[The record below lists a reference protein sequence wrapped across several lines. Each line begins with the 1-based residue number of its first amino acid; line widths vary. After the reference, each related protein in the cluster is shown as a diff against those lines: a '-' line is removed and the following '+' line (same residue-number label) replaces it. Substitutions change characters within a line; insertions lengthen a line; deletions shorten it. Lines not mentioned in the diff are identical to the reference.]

1 MSQLTTPQGRS
12 KPSNKLFAKPIIGRL
27 SWKKQLKLSGLPGE
41 VHSILT
47 EVMSRCWLTRG
58 EKAFVVEELIAHFV
72 DGMERDITAQ
82 QLVQDFGDPAVVA
95 KLIQSSKR
103 KNRPFWKKSLHAF
116 GYGILALIIAYASV
130 GVFFHQGEPVISTD
144 YVVQLNA
151 RITDVADS
159 EKAWPIYRP
168 MWTKYKFSEG
178 EVIPEIWF
186 KEEEGEE
193 IYLGNRFV
201 RRGDPGWEAAKAAIY
216 KHQDLMDS
224 FREGAKRPYFGIEL
238 KANQNE
244 YSEEDF
250 AALFP
255 NLTRGD
261 SQDAGVEEGSDG
273 VSGRLPDDWLVG
285 ILLPHVQ
292 QLRNAAR
299 LFAFDIQLAIEEGD
313 SDRVVQDIET
323 MLGLARHAAEGRF
336 LVCGLV
342 SHAISGM
349 AFAEIESVV
358 IEDPNFFNEQQLQK
372 LQLAVRSAKLKD
384 WISYDGEALM
394 VSDIIQRIYT
404 NDGQGDGHM
413 TPQGLEV
420 MSTFGGS
427 WGHWQ
432 RGNLGW
438 DLSEKESWESII
450 ENAIGPLGLLVFATR
465 GEVSA
470 KADQFFEAASADL
483 NRPMWVGESKDIYK
497 ELNLEKLK
505 YAPLGLMLP
514 ASMNMRNVLNRSVAR
529 QEGVLGALALQR
541 FYLANG
547 AWPNSWDEIPK
558 STLPRSPVDQM
569 TGKSLLFKIVDQ
581 SPTIYSLGVDLDDDG
596 GVSPEDVWPIMYM
609 SDVRMYGKSDGDWIV
624 WPHFY
629 DTDGDGIPDYDDN
642 DVDGDGISNWED
654 DVDGVPNHADDDADG
669 DCPPDDEEGQNDD
682 GDFFR
687 RLR

>member
-1 MSQLTTPQGRS
+1 MSQVPTPEGRS
-12 KPSNKLFAKPIIGRL
+12 KPSNKLFAKPVIGRL

-41 VHSILT
+41 VQSILT

-58 EKAFVVEELIAHFV
+58 EKAVVVEELIAHFV
-72 DGMERDITAQ
+72 NGMEREITAQ
-82 QLVQDFGDPAVVA
+82 QLVEEFGEPAVVA

-103 KNRPFWKKSLHAF
+103 KNRPFWKKSLHAL
-116 GYGILALIIAYASV
+116 GYGIIALIIAYASV

-168 MWTKYKFSEG
+168 MWTKYKFTEG
-178 EVIPEIWF
+178 EVIPEIWA
-186 KEEEGEE
+186 KEGEGEE
-193 IYLGNRFV
+193 KSYPLRFV
-201 RRGDPGWEAAKAAIY
+201 RRGEPGWEAAKAAFY

-224 FREGAKRPYFGIEL
+224 FREGAKRPYFGIEV
-238 KANQNE
+238 KADLDQYPNE
-244 YSEEDF
+244 DLV
-250 AALFP
+250 ALFP
-255 NLTRGD
+255 SLSRSN
-261 SQDAGVEEGSDG
+261 SQDGVEEEAPSYAT
-273 VSGRLPDDWLVG
+273 RLLDESLLG
-285 ILLPHVQ
+285 ILFPHVLD
-292 QLRNAAR
+292 LRYAVR

-313 SDRVVQDIET
+313 SARAVQDIET

-336 LVCGLV
+336 LICGLV
-342 SHAISGM
+342 SHTISRM
-349 AFAEIESVV
+349 AFANIEHVV
-358 IEDPNFFNEQQLQK
+358 IEDPDFFNEQQLQK
-372 LQLAVRSAKLKD
+372 LQSAVRGAKLKD
-384 WISYDGEALM
+384 WISYDGEVLM
-394 VSDIIQRIYT
+394 VSDSIQRIYT

-413 TPQGLEV
+413 TSQGLEI
-420 MSTFGGS
+420 MSALGNGGFFKD
-427 WGHWQ
+427 
-432 RGNLGW
+432 NM
-438 DLSEKESWESII
+438 SENESWDSII
-450 ENAIGPLGLLVFATR
+450 ENAFGPLGLLVFATR

-470 KADQFFEAASADL
+470 KADHFFEAASADL

-514 ASMNMRNVLNRSVAR
+514 ESQNMRNVLNENVAR

-558 STLPRSPVDQM
+558 SILPRSPVDQM

-624 WPHFY
+624 WPYFN
-629 DTDGDGIPDYDDN
+629 DTDGDGIPDHDDD

-682 GDFFR
+682 GDFLR

>member
-1 MSQLTTPQGRS
+1 MSQVTTPERRS
-12 KPSNKLFAKPIIGRL
+12 KLLNRLFAKPVIGRL

-41 VHSILT
+41 VQSILT

-58 EKAFVVEELIAHFV
+58 EKAYVIEELIAHFV
-72 DGMERDITAQ
+72 DGMDRDVTAK
-82 QLVQDFGDPAVVA
+82 QLVQDFGDPAVAA

-116 GYGILALIIAYASV
+116 GYGIIALIVAYAGV
-130 GVFFHQGEPVISTD
+130 WVFFHQGEPVISKD
-144 YVVQLNA
+144 YVVQVNA
-151 RITDVADS
+151 GLTEVADS

-178 EVIPEIWF
+178 EVIPEIWA
-186 KEEEGEE
+186 KEGEGEE
-193 IYLGNRFV
+193 KSYPPRFV
-201 RRGDPGWEAAKAAIY
+201 RRGEPGWEAAKAAIY

-238 KANQNE
+238 KANKNE

-255 NLTRGD
+255 SLSRSN
-261 SQDAGVEEGSDG
+261 SQDGVEEEAPSYTTLLDE
-273 VSGRLPDDWLVG
+273 SLLG
-285 ILLPHVQ
+285 ILFPHVLD
-292 QLRNAAR
+292 LRNAVR

-313 SDRVVQDIET
+313 SARAVQDIET
-323 MLGLARHAAEGRF
+323 MIGLARHAAEGRV
-336 LVCGLV
+336 LICGLV
-342 SHAISGM
+342 SKSILGM
-349 AFAEIESVV
+349 AFAEIESVIV
-358 IEDPNFFNEQQLQK
+358 EDPDFFNEQQLQK
-372 LQLAVRSAKLKD
+372 LQSAVRGAKLKD
-384 WISYDGEALM
+384 WISYDGEVLM
-394 VSDIIQRIYT
+394 VSDLIQRIYT

-413 TPQGLEV
+413 TSQGLEI
-420 MSTFGGS
+420 MSAL
-427 WGHWQ
+427 
-432 RGNLGW
+432 GNGEFFK
-438 DLSEKESWESII
+438 DNMSENESWDSII
-450 ENAIGPLGLLVFATR
+450 ENAFGPLGLLVFATR

-514 ASMNMRNVLNRSVAR
+514 PSMNMRNVLNENVAR

-596 GVSPEDVWPIMYM
+596 GVSPEDVRPIVYM
-609 SDVRMYGKSDGDWIV
+609 SDVRINGKSDGDWIV

-629 DTDGDGIPDYDDN
+629 DTDGDGIPDYEDD

>member
-1 MSQLTTPQGRS
+1 MSQVPTPQGRS
-12 KPSNKLFAKPIIGRL
+12 KPSNKLFAKPVIGRL

-58 EKAFVVEELIAHFV
+58 EKAVVVEELIAHFV
-72 DGMERDITAQ
+72 DGMEREITAQ
-82 QLVQDFGDPAVVA
+82 QLIEEFGEPAVVA

-103 KNRPFWKKSLHAF
+103 KNRPFWKKSLHAL
-116 GYGILALIIAYASV
+116 GYGIIALIIAYASV

-178 EVIPEIWF
+178 EVIPEIWA
-186 KEEEGEE
+186 KEGEGEE
-193 IYLGNRFV
+193 KSYPPRFV
-201 RRGDPGWEAAKAAIY
+201 RRGEPGWEAAKAAFY

-224 FREGAKRPYFGIEL
+224 FREGAKRPYFGIEV
-238 KANQNE
+238 KADLDQYPNE
-244 YSEEDF
+244 DL

-255 NLTRGD
+255 SLSRSN
-261 SQDAGVEEGSDG
+261 SQDGVEEEAPFYAT
-273 VSGRLPDDWLVG
+273 RLLDESLLG
-285 ILLPHVQ
+285 ILFPHVLD
-292 QLRNAAR
+292 LRNATW
-299 LFAFDIQLAIEEGD
+299 LFKFDIQLAIEEGD
-313 SDRVVQDIET
+313 SARAVQDIET

-336 LVCGLV
+336 LICGLV
-342 SHAISGM
+342 SNAISGM

-358 IEDPNFFNEQQLQK
+358 VEDPDFFNEQQLQK
-372 LQLAVRSAKLKD
+372 LQSAVRGAKLKD

-394 VSDIIQRIYT
+394 VSDLIQRIYT

-413 TPQGLEV
+413 TSQGLEI
-420 MSTFGGS
+420 MSAL
-427 WGHWQ
+427 
-432 RGNLGW
+432 GNGEFFK
-438 DLSEKESWESII
+438 DNMSENESWDSII
-450 ENAIGPLGLLVFATR
+450 ENAFGPLGLFVFATR

-505 YAPLGLMLP
+505 YAPLELMLP
-514 ASMNMRNVLNRSVAR
+514 EPNNMRNVLYENVAR

-596 GVSPEDVWPIMYM
+596 GVSPEDVWPIGYM
-609 SDVRMYGKSDGDWIV
+609 PDVRINGKSDGDWIV

-629 DTDGDGIPDYDDN
+629 DTDGDGIPDFDDN

-654 DVDGVPNHADDDADG
+654 DVDGVPNHADDDAD
-669 DCPPDDEEGQNDD
+669 EEGQNDD

>member
-1 MSQLTTPQGRS
+1 MSQVPTPEGRS
-12 KPSNKLFAKPIIGRL
+12 KSSNKLFAKPVIGRL

-41 VHSILT
+41 VQSILT

-58 EKAFVVEELIAHFV
+58 EKAVVVEELIAHFV
-72 DGMERDITAQ
+72 DGMEREITAQ
-82 QLVQDFGDPAVVA
+82 QLVEEFGEPAVVA

-103 KNRPFWKKSLHAF
+103 KNRPFWKKSLHAL
-116 GYGILALIIAYASV
+116 GYGIIALIIAYASV
-130 GVFFHQGEPVISTD
+130 GVFFHQGEPIISTD

-168 MWTKYKFSEG
+168 MWTKYKFTEG
-178 EVIPEIWF
+178 EVIPEIWA
-186 KEEEGEE
+186 KEGEGEE
-193 IYLGNRFV
+193 KSYPPRFV
-201 RRGDPGWEAAKAAIY
+201 RRGEPGWEAAKAAFY

-224 FREGAKRPYFGIEL
+224 FREGAKRPYFGIEV
-238 KANQNE
+238 KADLDQYPNE
-244 YSEEDF
+244 DL

-255 NLTRGD
+255 SLSRSN
-261 SQDAGVEEGSDG
+261 SQDGVEEEAPSYAT
-273 VSGRLPDDWLVG
+273 RLLDESLLG
-285 ILLPHVQ
+285 ILFPHVLD
-292 QLRNAAR
+292 LRYAVR

-313 SDRVVQDIET
+313 SARAVQDIET

-336 LVCGLV
+336 LICGLV
-342 SHAISGM
+342 SHTISRM
-349 AFAEIESVV
+349 AFANIEHVV
-358 IEDPNFFNEQQLQK
+358 IEDPDFFNEQQLQK
-372 LQLAVRSAKLKD
+372 LQSAVRGAKLKD
-384 WISYDGEALM
+384 WISYDGEVLM
-394 VSDIIQRIYT
+394 VSDSIQRIYT

-413 TPQGLEV
+413 TSQGLEI
-420 MSTFGGS
+420 MSALGNGGFFK
-427 WGHWQ
+427 
-432 RGNLGW
+432 
-438 DLSEKESWESII
+438 DAMSEKESWESII
-450 ENAIGPLGLLVFATR
+450 ENAFGPLGLLVFATR

-470 KADQFFEAASADL
+470 KADQFFEAARADL
-483 NRPMWVGESKDIYK
+483 NRPLWVGESKDIYK

-514 ASMNMRNVLNRSVAR
+514 EPSNIRNVLYENVAR

-558 STLPRSPVDQM
+558 SILPRSPVDQM

-596 GVSPEDVWPIMYM
+596 GVSPEDVWPFMYEF
-609 SDVRMYGKSDGDWIV
+609 DARVNGKSDGDWIV
-624 WPHFY
+624 WPYFN
-629 DTDGDGIPDYDDN
+629 DTDGDGIPDHDDD

-654 DVDGVPNHADDDADG
+654 DIDGVPNHADDDADG

-682 GDFFR
+682 GDFLR

>member
-12 KPSNKLFAKPIIGRL
+12 KLSNRLFAKPIIGRL
-27 SWKKQLKLSGLPGE
+27 SWKKQLKLSGLPEE
-41 VHSILT
+41 VQSILT

-58 EKAFVVEELIAHFV
+58 EKAVVVEELIAHFV
-72 DGMERDITAQ
+72 DGMEREITAQ
-82 QLVQDFGDPAVVA
+82 QLIEEFGEPAVVA

-103 KNRPFWKKSLHAF
+103 KNRPFWKKSLHAL
-116 GYGILALIIAYASV
+116 GYGIIALIIAYASV

-178 EVIPEIWF
+178 EVIPEIWA
-186 KEEEGEE
+186 KEGEGEE
-193 IYLGNRFV
+193 KSYPPRFV
-201 RRGDPGWEAAKAAIY
+201 RRGEPGWEAAKAAFY

-224 FREGAKRPYFGIEL
+224 FREGAKRPYFGIEV
-238 KANQNE
+238 KANKNE

-292 QLRNAAR
+292 QMRNAAR

-313 SDRVVQDIET
+313 SVRAVQDIET

-336 LVCGLV
+336 LICGLV

-358 IEDPNFFNEQQLQK
+358 VEDPDFFNEQQLQK
-372 LQLAVRSAKLKD
+372 LQSAVRGAKLKD

-394 VSDIIQRIYT
+394 VSDLIQRIYT

-413 TPQGLEV
+413 TSQGLEI
-420 MSTFGGS
+420 MSAL
-427 WGHWQ
+427 
-432 RGNLGW
+432 GNGEFFK
-438 DLSEKESWESII
+438 DNMSENESWDSII
-450 ENAIGPLGLLVFATR
+450 ENAFGPLGLFVFATR

-505 YAPLGLMLP
+505 YAPLELMLP
-514 ASMNMRNVLNRSVAR
+514 EPNNMRNVLYENVAR

-596 GVSPEDVWPIMYM
+596 GVSPEDVWPIGYM
-609 SDVRMYGKSDGDWIV
+609 PDVRINGKSDGDWIV

-629 DTDGDGIPDYDDN
+629 DTDGDGIPDFDDN

-669 DCPPDDEEGQNDD
+669 DCLPDDEEGQNDD
-682 GDFFR
+682 GDFLR

>member
-1 MSQLTTPQGRS
+1 MSQVPTPEGRS
-12 KPSNKLFAKPIIGRL
+12 KPSNKLFAKPVIGRL

-41 VHSILT
+41 VQSILT

-58 EKAFVVEELIAHFV
+58 EKAVVVEELIAHFV
-72 DGMERDITAQ
+72 DGMEREITAQ
-82 QLVQDFGDPAVVA
+82 QLVEEFGEPAVVA

-103 KNRPFWKKSLHAF
+103 KNRPFWKKSLHAL
-116 GYGILALIIAYASV
+116 GYGIIALIIAYASV
-130 GVFFHQGEPVISTD
+130 GVFFHQGEPIISTD
-144 YVVQLNA
+144 YIVQLNA

-168 MWTKYKFSEG
+168 MWTKYKFTEG
-178 EVIPEIWF
+178 EVIPEIWA
-186 KEEEGEE
+186 KEGEGEE
-193 IYLGNRFV
+193 KSYPPRFV
-201 RRGDPGWEAAKAAIY
+201 RRGEPGWEAAKAAFY
-216 KHQDLMDS
+216 KHQDLIDS
-224 FREGAKRPYFGIEL
+224 FREGAKRPYFGIEV
-238 KANQNE
+238 KADLDQYPNE
-244 YSEEDF
+244 DL

-255 NLTRGD
+255 SLSRSN
-261 SQDAGVEEGSDG
+261 SQDGVEEEAPSYAT
-273 VSGRLPDDWLVG
+273 RLLDESLLG
-285 ILLPHVQ
+285 ILFPHVLD
-292 QLRNAAR
+292 LRYAVR

-313 SDRVVQDIET
+313 SARAVQDIET

-336 LVCGLV
+336 LICGLV
-342 SHAISGM
+342 SHTISRM
-349 AFAEIESVV
+349 AFANIEHVV
-358 IEDPNFFNEQQLQK
+358 IEDPDFFNEQQLQK
-372 LQLAVRSAKLKD
+372 LQSAVRGAKLKD
-384 WISYDGEALM
+384 WISYDGEVLM
-394 VSDIIQRIYT
+394 VSDSIQRIYT

-413 TPQGLEV
+413 TSQGLEI
-420 MSTFGGS
+420 MSALGNGGFFKD
-427 WGHWQ
+427 
-432 RGNLGW
+432 NM
-438 DLSEKESWESII
+438 SENESWDSII
-450 ENAIGPLGLLVFATR
+450 ENAFGPLGLFVFATR

-514 ASMNMRNVLNRSVAR
+514 EPSNIRNVLYENVAR

-558 STLPRSPVDQM
+558 SILPRSPVDQM

-596 GVSPEDVWPIMYM
+596 GVSPEDVWPIMYKF
-609 SDVRMYGKSDGDWIV
+609 DVRINGKSDGDWIV

-629 DTDGDGIPDYDDN
+629 DTDGDGIPDFDDN

-669 DCPPDDEEGQNDD
+669 DYLPDDEEGQNDD
-682 GDFFR
+682 GDFLR